1 MRDMRFFFIVFW
13 TLCFPKAL
21 LSQANQWF
29 GHFSYHK
36 IVGLSSTSNAFF
48 AAADNALFEYNLS
61 TGDIKTIT
69 TIEGLSGNSIS
80 AFYQSNSSN
89 SLIVGYEN
97 GLIEVVALGENI
109 VVHRVY
115 DIVNKPTIPP
125 LNKRINDF
133 YEYDGLIYVSTN
145 YGISQFDLDQME
157 FGDTF
162 FIGNLGTQIPVV
174 QTTVFENKIY
184 AACGLNNGLKEADIS
199 LDLVD
204 FQNWNSI
211 ATGDFSGVASTDNRL
226 FASRSN
232 TLYSVQNSTITS
244 AVNLP
249 NPIVDLKTTA
259 FGVVTTQQNRVDSF
273 DENVGLIDVFVSDGN
288 FQIITAIALA
298 NGLLIGTN
306 NQGVVMKQS
315 GIQTSIIPNGLL
327 DNEVFSISADKGTLW
342 ATYGGYS
349 SSFNPDP
356 KRFLGYSYRKIG
368 LWNNVPFDSI
378 FGAYNLNS
386 IANDPFNNSKTFISS
401 FGKGILEVVDYEP
414 SRRFSTSNSSLE
426 SVPNSSDNDDVRVSA
441 LAFDVQGLLWS
452 VSSRIARPLK
462 SYNPNGNQWQSFD
475 FSSIIDDPLTDEFG
489 FSDIAIASNGT
500 KFIGGY
506 RSGIIAFNE
515 ASGGSLIKING
526 QSSNLP
532 NNYVTTLAMDRQGV
546 LWVGTQLG
554 LRVLYNTAGVFSSVN
569 PETQPI
575 VFVEDGLPR
584 ELLEEQFISD
594 IEVDG
599 SNNKW
604 IGTIGSGV
612 YYVTSDGQNTLYHFT
627 IDNSPL
633 PSNNIN
639 DIALDTENGLLYLAT
654 DRGLVAFSS
663 GGSLPMD
670 QLDKAFVYPNPVRP
684 GFRTEIEKIKI
695 SGLTESVNI
704 KITDIEGNLVAEAE
718 SAKNRRF
725 RGFSLEIDGGTAY
738 WNGKNLNGRQVAS
751 GVYLVLLSDLDTFE
765 TKVLKLLIV
774 R

>member
-1 MRDMRFFFIVFW
+1 M
-13 TLCFPKAL
+13 
-21 LSQANQWF
+21 
-29 GHFSYHK
+29 
-36 IVGLSSTSNAFF
+36 
-48 AAADNALFEYNLS
+48 
-61 TGDIKTIT
+61 
-69 TIEGLSGNSIS
+69 
-80 AFYQSNSSN
+80 
-89 SLIVGYEN
+89 
-97 GLIEVVALGENI
+97 
-109 VVHRVY
+109 
-115 DIVNKPTIPP
+115 
-125 LNKRINDF
+125 
-133 YEYDGLIYVSTN
+133 
-145 YGISQFDLDQME
+145 
-157 FGDTF
+157 
-162 FIGNLGTQIPVV
+162 
-174 QTTVFENKIY
+174 
-184 AACGLNNGLKEADIS
+184 
-199 LDLVD
+199 
-204 FQNWNSI
+204 
-211 ATGDFSGVASTDNRL
+211 
-226 FASRSN
+226 
-232 TLYSVQNSTITS
+232 
-244 AVNLP
+244 P
-249 NPIVDLKTTA
+249 N
-259 FGVVTTQQNRVDSF
+259 
-273 DENVGLIDVFVSDGN
+273 
-288 FQIITAIALA
+288 
-298 NGLLIGTN
+298 
-306 NQGVVMKQS
+306 
-315 GIQTSIIPNGLL
+315 GIQ
-327 DNEVFSISADKGTLW
+327 DNNVFSISADKGTLW

-356 KRFLGYSYRKIG
+356 KRFLGYSYRKND

-401 FGKGILEVVDYEP
+401 FGKGILELVDYEP

-426 SVPNSSDNDDVRVSA
+426 SVPNSSDNDDARVSA
-441 LAFDVQGLLWS
+441 LSFDAQGLLWS

-569 PETQPI
+569 PATQPI

-599 SNNKW
+599 GNNKW

-612 YYVTSDGQNTLYHFT
+612 YYVTSDGQYTLYHFT

-639 DIALDTENGLLYLAT
+639 DITLDTENGLLYLAT

-663 GGSLPMD
+663 GGSLPLD

-684 GFRTEIEKIKI
+684 GFKTEVEKVKI

-718 SAKNRRF
+718 SFKNRRF
-725 RGFSLEIDGGTAY
+725 RGFSLEVDGGTAY
-738 WNGKNLNGRQVAS
+738 WDGKNLNGRQVSS

>member
-1 MRDMRFFFIVFW
+1 MRFFFLIFC
-13 TLCFPKAL
+13 TLLFPRTL

-48 AAADNALFEYNLS
+48 AAADNALFEYDLS

-69 TIEGLSGNSIS
+69 TIDGLSGNSIS
-80 AFYQSNSSN
+80 AFHQSNTSN

-97 GLIEVVALGENI
+97 GLIEVVVLGENAE
-109 VVHRVY
+109 VHKVY

-133 YEYDGLIYVSTN
+133 YEHDGLVYVSTN

-162 FIGNLGTQIPVV
+162 YIGTLGTQIPVL

-184 AACGLNNGLKEADIS
+184 AACGLNNGLKEADLS

-204 FQNWNSI
+204 FQNWNTI
-211 ATGDFSGVASTDNRL
+211 ATGDFSGVGSTNNRL
-226 FASRSN
+226 FASRAN
-232 TLYSVQNSTITS
+232 TLYSVQNSAITS

-249 NPIVDLKTTA
+249 TPIIDLRTNA
-259 FGVVTTQQNRVDSF
+259 VGVVTTQQNRVDSF
-273 DENVGLIDVFVSDGN
+273 DENTGLIDVFVVDDN
-288 FQIITAIALA
+288 YQVNTAIALT
-298 NGLLIGTN
+298 NGILIGTN
-306 NQGVVMKQS
+306 KQGVILRQS
-315 GIQTSIIPNGLL
+315 GVQNSIIPNGLQ
-327 DNEVFSISADKGTLW
+327 DNDVFSISADKGTLW
-342 ATYGGYS
+342 ATYGGHS

-356 KRFLGYSYRKIG
+356 KRYLGYSYFNNE
-368 LWNNVPFDSI
+368 LWNNVKFDSI

-386 IANDPFNNSKTFISS
+386 ITNDPFNNSKTFISS
-401 FGKGILEVVDYEP
+401 FGKGILEVLDYEP
-414 SRRFSTSNSSLE
+414 SRRFSVDNSGLE
-426 SVPNSSDNDDVRVSA
+426 SVSSSPDNEDVRVSA
-441 LAFDVQGLLWS
+441 LAFDAQGLLWS

-462 SYNPNGNQWQSFD
+462 SYNPNSNQWQSFD
-475 FSSIIDDPLTDEFG
+475 FSSIINDPLVDEFG

-515 ASGGSLIKING
+515 TNGGSLIKING

-532 NNYVTTLAMDRQGV
+532 NNYVTALAMDRQEI

-554 LRVLYNTAGVFSSVN
+554 LRVLYNTSGVFNAAN
-569 PETQPI
+569 PATQPI

-612 YYVTSDGQNTLYHFT
+612 YYVTSDGQRTLYHFT

-663 GGSLPMD
+663 GGSQPLD

-684 GFRTEIEKIKI
+684 GFRTEVEKVKI

-725 RGFSLEIDGGTAY
+725 RGFSLEIDGGSAY
-738 WNGKNLNGRQVAS
+738 WDGKNLNGRQVAS
-751 GVYLVLLSDLDTFE
+751 GVYLILLSDLDTFE